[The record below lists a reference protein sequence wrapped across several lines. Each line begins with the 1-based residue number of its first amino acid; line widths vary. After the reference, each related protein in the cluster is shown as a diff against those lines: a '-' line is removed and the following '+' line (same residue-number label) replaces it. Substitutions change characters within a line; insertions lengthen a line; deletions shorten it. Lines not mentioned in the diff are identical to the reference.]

1 MVVTLLLCNKSE
13 GQMCTRR
20 DYSIQVAD
28 VVSVATKDL
37 FFFQG
42 AEAISDGA
50 YCYWKQR

>member
-1 MVVTLLLCNKSE
+1 MVVILQQSE
-13 GQMCTRR
+13 GQMCMRR

-28 VVSVATKDL
+28 VTVSIATKDL